1 LRRLLFSSRSGV
13 VKNQKERQGCMIFLD
28 ECFFEE
34 VLIKRQGSQASL
46 SSVVAFS
53 KGREEAIW

>member
-1 LRRLLFSSRSGV
+1 
-13 VKNQKERQGCMIFLD
+13 MIFLD
-28 ECFFEE
+28 ECFSEE
-34 VLIKRQGSQASL
+34 ILIKRQGSQASL

>member
-1 LRRLLFSSRSGV
+1 
-13 VKNQKERQGCMIFLD
+13 MIFLD

-34 VLIKRQGSQASL
+34 VLVKRQGSQASL